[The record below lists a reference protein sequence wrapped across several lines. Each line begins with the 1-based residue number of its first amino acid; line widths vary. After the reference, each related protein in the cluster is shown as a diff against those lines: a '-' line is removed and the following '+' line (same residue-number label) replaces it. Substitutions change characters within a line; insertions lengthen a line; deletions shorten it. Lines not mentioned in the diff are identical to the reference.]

1 MSDGLV
7 KQPIIWVDNNEHLE
21 RLCESWQDLPML
33 AIDTEFMRSRT
44 YYPEAGLIQ
53 VNDGKQNALIDPT
66 QIDDFYPLIDVFDDD
81 NILKVLH
88 SCSEDLDVFQYTFGC
103 VPKCIF
109 DTQIAAAMAGYGFSV
124 GFANLTRAALS
135 IDLPKGETRSDWLA
149 RPLSQ
154 SQIAYAAIDVEY
166 LFTVAEHLIDCL
178 TNNGRLAWAREESEA
193 MIKHYF
199 ANQDASNSYLKVKS
213 AWKLQPRQL
222 YTLKALCQWRENLAQ
237 DKNLPRNRIIKEPAL
252 FSIAMQ
258 GPQDL
263 SQLKK
268 YEGFTERMIRNH
280 GRDILAIIAQSK
292 DVDAQELPDRL
303 PKPFDKET
311 REFLKILKEEVV
323 LVAEKH
329 DMPAEILVKKKD
341 YEQLVVGMLE
351 GSVRM
356 PESLEGWRKGLV
368 GEMLAARIRDHL
380 ERAS

>member
-1 MSDGLV
+1 MSEGLV

-21 RLCESWQDLPML
+21 RLCESWQELPML
-33 AIDTEFMRSRT
+33 AIDTEFMRSKT

-53 VNDGKQNALIDPT
+53 VNDGKQSALIDPT
-66 QIDDFYPLIDVFDDD
+66 VIDDFYPLIDIFDDE
-81 NILKVLH
+81 NIVKVLH
-88 SCSEDLDVFQYTFGC
+88 SCSEDLDVFQHTFGC
-103 VPKCIF
+103 VPKGIF

-149 RPLSQ
+149 RPLSK

-166 LFTVAEHLIDCL
+166 LFTVAEHLIDRL
-178 TNNGRLAWAREESEA
+178 TRNERLTWAKGESEA
-193 MIKHYF
+193 MIRHYF

-222 YTLKALCQWRENLAQ
+222 YALKALCQWRENLAQ

-258 GPQDL
+258 GPQEP

-268 YEGFTERMIRNH
+268 YEGFTDRMIRSH
-280 GRDILAIIAQSK
+280 GRDILAIITQSN
-292 DVDAQELPDRL
+292 DVEPQELPDRL
-303 PKPFDKET
+303 PKPFDKDA
-311 REFLKILKEEVV
+311 REFLKTLKDAVSS
-323 LVAEKH
+323 VAEQH

-341 YEQLVVGMLE
+341 YEHLIVAMLD
-351 GSVRM
+351 GAVSL
-356 PESLEGWRKGLV
+356 PESLQGWRKPLV
-368 GEMLAARIRDHL
+368 GEMLVEHIRDRL
-380 ERAS
+380 KQPS